1 MSHRICRT
9 CGSKFEAST
18 MGTVRCRDCYSKPT
32 LDEEITILTAKWYKY
47 VNLDHH
53 KDRDCHWYITKTYSY
68 GDEAYYEAHHSGYI
82 LDHWTSPRC
91 GTSEMAATLLR
102 DKLRNEINGA
112 IMHLKNI
119 CEDDEALEWLGHNP
133 EHVKNLI
140 EFLEQ

>member
-1 MSHRICRT
+1 VGISFLEEDVLM
-9 CGSKFEAST
+9 
-18 MGTVRCRDCYSKPT
+18 T
-32 LDEEITILTAKWYKY
+32 LDEEITVLTQKWYKY

-91 GTSEMAATLLR
+91 GTEEMALTLLR

-119 CEDDEALEWLGHNP
+119 CEDDEALEWLGHKQ
-133 EHVKNLI
+133 EHIKNLI
-140 EFLEQ
+140 GFLEQ

>member
-1 MSHRICRT
+1 VGISFLEEDVLM
-9 CGSKFEAST
+9 
-18 MGTVRCRDCYSKPT
+18 T
-32 LDEEITILTAKWYKY
+32 LDEEITVLTQKWYKY

-91 GTSEMAATLLR
+91 GTEEMASTLLR

-112 IMHLKNI
+112 IMYLKNI
-119 CEDDEALEWLGHNP
+119 CEDDEALEWLGLNS
-133 EHVKNLI
+133 EHIKNMI
-140 EFLEQ
+140 GFLEQ